1 MHRRYPSLGGLAL
14 ALVLL
19 AAPGGAA
26 EYSGAAL
33 PEPASPDVR
42 TAGGKFALA
51 GRTLSSELASDK
63 LYEIQYV
70 ASTPYPRE
78 VLSAPAANGAGLP
91 AGRPRH
97 SFAGDGDRVRLA
109 QSSDRPYTEQDAA
122 EARKR
127 LRQELDRMK
136 EQPRRPREAGRD
148 AKPDAAPKAEKKPKK
163 PDAAAV
169 AAETPRPQ
177 PAKPQAPAID
187 PAIDRAL
194 GKLLIMRFTGSQPSD
209 PGPKTIRAFLHD
221 GQIAGAMFGP
231 ENIQSRGQVKE
242 LIKSLWQGP
251 PGSKPIFA
259 ISEMGGAGGGLPRMK
274 EFEAWPSQQQ
284 VAAKGDPEYA
294 YSTYR
299 SLGSYL
305 AALGLTMNF
314 GPRLG
319 APAPGEDASRSFGAN
334 PLQAGVFA
342 KTFVLGH
349 KDDNVLTV
357 PIVDGSELAV
367 RALKT
372 LLVSYPAT
380 PIASTAKEGQ
390 PFAAYEGLVRGMRF
404 CFAQLGTADASEA
417 AGRFGQGCDALVV
430 DAGKDGAAAVR
441 ASIAQGV
448 SDAIK
453 NGALSLETLEA
464 SAQKL
469 SALRAPSSGAYAAQ
483 TTQ

>member
-1 MHRRYPSLGGLAL
+1 MHRRYPNLGGLAL
-14 ALVLL
+14 GLVLL

-51 GRTLSSELASDK
+51 GGTLSSELASDK
-63 LYEIQYV
+63 LYDIQYV
-70 ASTPYPRE
+70 AGTPYPRE

-91 AGRPRH
+91 AGRTRH
-97 SFAGDGDRVRLA
+97 SSAEDGGRVRLA

-136 EQPRRPREAGRD
+136 EQPRRPRD
-148 AKPDAAPKAEKKPKK
+148 AKPDAAKAEKKPKK
-163 PDAAAV
+163 PEAAA
-169 AAETPRPQ
+169 AEAPRAQ

-187 PAIDRAL
+187 PAIDRAV

-231 ENIQSRGQVKE
+231 ENIQSRSQVKE
-242 LIKSLWQGP
+242 LIKSLWQGA

-259 ISEMGGAGGGLPRMK
+259 ISEMGGAGGGLPRVK

-305 AALGLTMNF
+305 AGLGLTMNF

-319 APAPGEDASRSFGAN
+319 APAPDEDASRSFGAN

-390 PFAAYEGLVRGMRF
+390 PFAVYEGLVRGMRF
-404 CFAQLGTADASEA
+404 CFAQLGTADPSEA

-469 SALRAPSSGAYAAQ
+469 SSLRASSSAAYAAQ
-483 TTQ
+483 TPQ

>member
-1 MHRRYPSLGGLAL
+1 MHRRYPNLGGLAL
-14 ALVLL
+14 GLVLL

-33 PEPASPDVR
+33 PEPASPN
-42 TAGGKFALA
+42 
-51 GRTLSSELASDK
+51 S
-63 LYEIQYV
+63 
-70 ASTPYPRE
+70 
-78 VLSAPAANGAGLP
+78 
-91 AGRPRH
+91 RH
-97 SFAGDGDRVRLA
+97 SFAGDGGRIRLA
-109 QSSDRPYTEQDAA
+109 QDERDRPYTEQDAV

-127 LRQELDRMK
+127 LRQELDRTK
-136 EQPRRPREAGRD
+136 EQPRRPREPVRD
-148 AKPDAAPKAEKKPKK
+148 AKPDAPKAEKKPKK
-163 PDAAAV
+163 PDAAPAAAGV
-169 AAETPRPQ
+169 AEAPRAQ
-177 PAKPQAPAID
+177 PAKPQAPAVD
-187 PAIDRAL
+187 PAIDRAV

-209 PGPKTIRAFLHD
+209 PGPKTIRAFLQS
-221 GQIAGAMFGP
+221 GQIAGAMFGT
-231 ENIQSRGQVKE
+231 ENIPSRGQAKE
-242 LIKSLWQGP
+242 LIKSLWQGAP
-251 PGSKPIFA
+251 ASKPIFA
-259 ISEMGGAGGGLPRMK
+259 ISEMGGAGGGLPRAK

-305 AALGLTMNF
+305 AGLGLNMNF

-319 APAPGEDASRSFGAN
+319 ASAPGEDASRSFGAS

-342 KTFVLGH
+342 KTFILGH

-372 LLVSYPAT
+372 LLVSYPTT
-380 PIASTAKEGQ
+380 PIASTAKDTK

-404 CFAQLGTADASEA
+404 CFAQLGTSDASEA
-417 AGRFGQGCDALVV
+417 ASRFGQGCDALVV
-430 DAGKDGAAAVR
+430 DAGKEGAAAVR
-441 ASIAQGV
+441 ASIAHGV

-453 NGALSLETLEA
+453 NGSLSLETLEA

-469 SALRAPSSGAYAAQ
+469 SALRASSGGASAH